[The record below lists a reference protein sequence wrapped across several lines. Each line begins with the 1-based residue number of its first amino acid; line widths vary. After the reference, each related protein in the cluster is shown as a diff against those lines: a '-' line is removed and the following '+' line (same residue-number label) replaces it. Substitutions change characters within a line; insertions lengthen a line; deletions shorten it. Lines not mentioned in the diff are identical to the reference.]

1 MVDGAKMSKSLG
13 NLYTLKDLQS
23 KGFSPAVLRYS
34 LIGSSYRQQLNF
46 TLDGLHAARSALLK
60 MERFADSLLEV
71 TGEERTQLD
80 AYIHPKTQ
88 NGFGRFSKAWESLCN
103 NLNTAASLGAVFG
116 VIGSNPAPSLK
127 PEEARDLLDAYGS
140 ILYALGLQLFTI
152 EAPTQEA
159 PAEILALAEQRWEAK
174 QAKNWAKADELRNEI
189 LAAGWIV
196 KDGKD
201 GFEVVLS

>member
-1 MVDGAKMSKSLG
+1 MW
-13 NLYTLKDLQS
+13 
-23 KGFSPAVLRYS
+23 
-34 LIGSSYRQQLNF
+34 
-46 TLDGLHAARSALLK
+46 
-60 MERFADSLLEV
+60 EREQVEA
-71 TGEERTQLD
+71 
-80 AYIHPKTQ
+80 
-88 NGFGRFSKAWESLCN
+88 
-103 NLNTAASLGAVFG
+103 NTAASLGAVFG